1 MNKAELISKVA
12 EKLGYTKKDT
22 SAVVDVVFDVIKEGV
37 VLGEE
42 VSISGFGKF
51 GVTERAAREGRNPQT
66 SEKISIP
73 ASKAPKFKAS
83 KVFKEAVNV

>member
-1 MNKAELISKVA
+1 MNKTELIAKVA
-12 EKLGYTKKDT
+12 ERLGYTKKDT

-51 GVTERAAREGRNPQT
+51 GVTERSAREGRNPQ
-66 SEKISIP
+66 SGEKIMIP
-73 ASKAPKFKAS
+73 ASKTPKFKAS
-83 KVFKEAVNV
+83 SVFKDAVNV

>member
-1 MNKAELISKVA
+1 MNKTELIAKVA
-12 EKLGYTKKDT
+12 ERLGYTKKDT

-42 VSISGFGKF
+42 VSIVGFGKF
-51 GVTERAAREGRNPQT
+51 GVTERSAREGRNPQT
-66 SEKISIP
+66 SEKIMIP

-83 KVFKEAVNV
+83 SVFKDAVNI